1 MNSSK
6 NELDDQASAESQIDS
21 HSQALSASIDERKP
35 KKWLPVA
42 VLAAVAIA
50 SGVFVRSQIDG
61 QAAGGRYNTQDAVQ
75 ADDQQ
80 AQYDQHAF
88 KALQSQLKN
97 STLFPDDFKKVP
109 PFSLVHGNNQPL
121 TESMLEGKWSV
132 LFFGF
137 TNCPDVC
144 PITLNE
150 MNGVVAQLQADN
162 ETVPQVLFI
171 TVDPVRDPV
180 EKMAEYVA
188 YFNEDFIGGSGD
200 LTDITALTTKL
211 GIVASY
217 TANKDGSDDYTVDH
231 TASML
236 LVDPTLKVRAKLNPP
251 HTMDTLT
258 ADLKTLIS
266 YYN

>member
-1 MNSSK
+1 LPIAIIGTVALAAGVIVSVMVN
-6 NELDDQASAESQIDS
+6 SQID
-21 HSQALSASIDERKP
+21 IP
-35 KKWLPVA
+35 N
-42 VLAAVAIA
+42 
-50 SGVFVRSQIDG
+50 G
-61 QAAGGRYNTQDAVQ
+61 GGRYNEQDAANANTQ
-75 ADDQQ
+75 QEQFDQQ
-80 AQYDQHAF
+80 AFQS
-88 KALQSQLKN
+88 LQAQLKN
-97 STLFPDDFKKVP
+97 STLFPDDFKQVP
-109 PFSLVHGNNQPL
+109 AFSLLQGENEPL
-121 TESMLEGKWSV
+121 TEATLKDKWSV

-150 MNGVVAQLQADN
+150 MDGVVAQLAGEN
-162 ETVPQVLFI
+162 LTVPQVLFI

-217 TANKDGSDDYTVDH
+217 TANEDGSGDYTVDH

-236 LVDPTLKVRAKLNPP
+236 LIDPTLRVRAKLNPP
-251 HTMDTLT
+251 HTIDTLS
-258 ADLKTLIS
+258 ADLFFHPYMRS
-266 YYN
+266 